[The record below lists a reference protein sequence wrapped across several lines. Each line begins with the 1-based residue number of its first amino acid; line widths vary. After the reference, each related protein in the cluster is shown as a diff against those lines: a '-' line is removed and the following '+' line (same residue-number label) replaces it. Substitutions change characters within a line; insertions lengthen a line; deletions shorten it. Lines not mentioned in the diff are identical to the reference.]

1 MATSNTPT
9 AREWLRGW
17 TLTYIPNEEEA
28 ERLAEQLHAHLE
40 TSGFGNP
47 RLSDDVR
54 AGLEDLMG
62 TAQDEDARSPAAI
75 MEGILSDHLP
85 PETARA
91 AAAPLASYNLNRGDR
106 TLGVDVD
113 QEMPPALATMI
124 EEIARP
130 KITEEG
136 AARIQAVYEQ
146 LGAEGLRRWLLSAN

>member
-1 MATSNTPT
+1 MATSNTST

-28 ERLAEQLHAHLE
+28 ERLAEQLHTHLE

-47 RLSDDVR
+47 RLSDDIR

-62 TAQDEDARSPAAI
+62 MAQDEDARSPAAI

-91 AAAPLASYNLNRGDR
+91 AAAPLASYNLNRGER